1 MKIGIPKEIK
11 PQENRVAI
19 TPSGVASFVQAG
31 HQVYVQAD
39 AGAGSGFPDSEYITA
54 GAEIL
59 SRAVDIYTI
68 ADMVLKVKEP
78 LESEYAFLREGQIIF
93 AYLHLAPDL
102 PQINAL
108 LKAKVIGIAYETVQL
123 PNGALPLLSPMSE
136 VAGRMSVQVGANLLQ
151 KTNGGRGLL
160 LGGVPGVEPGN
171 VVIIGGGNVGLNA
184 AKMAIGLG
192 ARVTILDISV
202 ERLAQIDNLFGNRVV
217 TLMSNS
223 YNIAKSV
230 AKADL
235 VIGAVLVPGAKA
247 PKLVTT
253 AMVKAMRPG
262 SVIVDV
268 AIDQG
273 GSVETITRIT
283 THQNPCFEEHGVIH
297 YSVANMPGAV
307 PRTSTF
313 ALTNATMPYALLLA
327 DKGVEA
333 ALRDNLALRNGL
345 NVYKGRITFPAVAEA
360 QGLTWE
366 AWEPEADSN

>member
-31 HQVYVQAD
+31 HPVYIQSG
-39 AGAGSGFPDSEYITA
+39 AGEGSGFPDNEYITA
-54 GAEIL
+54 GAVILNSAAEIFGT
-59 SRAVDIYTI
+59 AE
-68 ADMVLKVKEP
+68 MMLKVKEP
-78 LESEYAFLREGQIIF
+78 LASEYALLRENQIIF

-108 LKAKVIGIAYETVQL
+108 LKAKVIGVAYETVQL

-160 LGGVPGVEPGN
+160 LGGVPGVEPGS

-202 ERLAQIDNLFGNRVV
+202 ERLTQIDNLFGNRVV

-230 AKADL
+230 AEADL
-235 VIGAVLVPGAKA
+235 VVGAVLVPGAKA

-253 AMVKAMRPG
+253 AMVKSMRPG
-262 SVIVDV
+262 AVIVDV

-273 GSVETITRIT
+273 GSIETVNRIT
-283 THQNPCFEEHGVIH
+283 THQNPCFEDYGVIH

-313 ALTNATMPYALLLA
+313 ALTNATMPYALQIA
-327 DKGVEA
+327 NKGIEA
-333 ALRDNLALRNGL
+333 ALRDNLALRKGL

-360 QGLTWE
+360 QGLAWE
-366 AWEPEADSN
+366 AWEPETDL

>member
-11 PQENRVAI
+11 PQENRVAV

-31 HQVYVQAD
+31 HQVYIQTG
-39 AGAGSGFPDSEYITA
+39 AGTGSGFADKEYIAA
-54 GAEIL
+54 GAKMLGDAKKIF
-59 SRAVDIYTI
+59 AT
-68 ADMVLKVKEP
+68 ADMILKVKEP
-78 LESEYAFLREGQIIF
+78 LKPEYPLLREDQIVF
-93 AYLHLAPDL
+93 TYLHLAPDL
-102 PQINAL
+102 PQIKAL
-108 LKAKVIGIAYETVQL
+108 LKAKIIGIAYETVQL
-123 PNGALPLLSPMSE
+123 PNGALPLLAPMSE

-151 KTNGGRGLL
+151 KSNGGRGLL
-160 LGGVPGVEPGN
+160 LGGVPGVEPGS

-192 ARVTILDISV
+192 ARVTIMDVSV

-217 TLMSNS
+217 TLVSNS

-230 AKADL
+230 AEADL
-235 VIGAVLVPGAKA
+235 VIGAVLIPGAKT

-253 AMVKAMRPG
+253 PMVKAMRPG

-273 GSVETITRIT
+273 GSVETIDRIT

-313 ALTNATMPYALLLA
+313 ALTNATMPYALQIA
-327 DKGVEA
+327 NQGVEA
-333 ALRDNLALRNGL
+333 ALRDNLALRKGL
-345 NVYKGRITFPAVAEA
+345 NVYKGHVTFPAVAEA
-360 QGLTWE
+360 QGLPCK
-366 AWEPEADSN
+366 AWAPQE

>member
-31 HQVYVQAD
+31 HQVYVQAN
-39 AGAGSGFPDSEYITA
+39 AGAGSGFPDNEYVMA

-59 SRAVDIYTI
+59 NDAKEIYAI
-68 ADMVLKVKEP
+68 AEMILKVKEP
-78 LESEYAFLREGQIIF
+78 LEAEYDLLRENQIIF
-93 AYLHLAPDL
+93 TYLHLAPDL
-102 PQINAL
+102 PQIKAL
-108 LKAKVIGIAYETVQL
+108 LKSKVIGIAYETVQL
-123 PNGALPLLSPMSE
+123 PNGALPLLAPMSE
-136 VAGRMSVQVGANLLQ
+136 VAGRMSVQIGANFLQ

-230 AKADL
+230 AEADL

-253 AMVKAMRPG
+253 AMVKGMRPG

-273 GSVETITRIT
+273 GSVETINRIT

-313 ALTNATMPYALLLA
+313 ALTNATMPYALMIA
-327 DKGVEA
+327 NKGVEA
-333 ALRDNLALRNGL
+333 ALRDNLALRQGL

-360 QGLTWE
+360 QGLTWK
-366 AWEPEADSN
+366 AWEPAE